1 MSTPESSQPTSL
13 ARKEVQETADRL
25 APHRHPASRGL
36 YWLRAGF
43 DLFRRDPWIWM
54 VNYTLF
60 AASQLALEV
69 APLGSLLSPLL
80 ALVLVG
86 GLFLGCRDQDAG
98 RSLTVAHLF
107 AGFRKHTGR
116 LVGLGLVAML
126 IGAVVV
132 LVLAPVF
139 LGIGM
144 VNGGVNTWALLMVLV
159 VGIPLVMLFWLAP
172 VLVVL
177 NPRIDVAETLGLSFR
192 GSLRNPAPLL
202 VYVAALLP
210 LSVIATAPLFLGWL
224 VLGPVTIGS
233 TYAAC
238 KDIYPDAGED

>member
-1 MSTPESSQPTSL
+1 MSTPESSEFASL
-13 ARKEVQETADRL
+13 ALKEGRETTVRL
-25 APHRHPASRGL
+25 APHRHPASHGL

-54 VNYTLF
+54 VNYTLL
-60 AASQLALEV
+60 AASQLALGV
-69 APLGSLLSPLL
+69 VPLGSLLSPLL

-98 RSLTVAHLF
+98 RTLTVVHLF

-126 IGAVVV
+126 TGAVVV

-144 VNGGVNTWALLMVLV
+144 VDGGVNPWALLTALV

-177 NPRIDVAETLGLSFR
+177 NPRIGVVETLGLSFR

-210 LSVIATAPLFLGWL
+210 LSVIAAAPLFLGWL

-238 KDIYPDAGED
+238 KDIYPDADEA